1 MSIVSQPGEIV
12 ESLAPVVSVSS
23 EPDRPDA
30 SKPPRR
36 PRGKAQIQQGRDDI
50 REKTQRE
57 VERIAAEF
65 HARLPRSEAT
75 AIGVVYCRYS
85 TRYQDSVGDQVRTIL
100 QDAERRGI
108 FVPTEHICYDL
119 AVKGYKNNRAGL
131 NQLRKILKRRAAG
144 IAMFFATNR
153 LHRKIH
159 RSLQFVEEKLVERG
173 IRAIFVKSGVD
184 TEDRKRWRSLL
195 TFNATMDEFMAG
207 TYADNV
213 RAAHEGL
220 LDHLYVFGTVTFGY
234 GGEEIAGQVTR
245 RGKPQQRL
253 VIDAVESKV
262 VRQIFDWYVGDH
274 VPIDEIVQRLN
285 SDPAVPLPPRC
296 TTGAWNHKSLRQVL
310 CNTRYRGLWKYGVT
324 ETVWISSKDY
334 ARQVPRDRPLKEAQI
349 EELRIVPD
357 ELWFAAQK
365 RLAEQGGNRGRK
377 PKDGNRES
385 RPKLLNGIF
394 RCPTHGKPLYV
405 SGPNGGLMRC
415 PACRGVQAAERP
427 LYSYLDRELAL
438 KLTCEKLAELLR
450 ADEELVL
457 QIIRSCQDEALAL
470 QQPDPAQLDK
480 LKTQQEALATRYR
493 FAMSHVGLTEADQR
507 DAQAVL
513 RDLSHERTQVAA
525 EIGMLEAA
533 KQREVVVPAA
543 EEVRVL
549 LGRLGDILRKA
560 AGNEFPEG
568 AGLARDILH
577 RLTGGRIDLFQ
588 CGERRSHGGWLQ
600 GRFQVPLLS
609 VLAEQATG
617 VPVSVSEDGI
627 EVVID
632 YVRPMA
638 LDEKTERAMAL
649 YHEGLPNKQIALEL
663 GCSRSG
669 VTQLLDRA
677 FAARGEKRPDGRKRR
692 WTLPRD
698 ESSTPAFQR
707 IADQVKELMDAGVL
721 LQEIAERLGCDRDTV
736 THAKDYWYES
746 RGLTAPDG
754 RSRRKELD
762 RKVSHPRR
770 RNSAPSPGD
779 TAA

>member
-12 ESLAPVVSVSS
+12 ESLAPVFPVSS

-30 SKPPRR
+30 SKPPRQ

-50 REKTQRE
+50 LAKTQRE

-75 AIGVVYCRYS
+75 AIGAVYCRYS
-85 TRYQDSVGDQVRTIL
+85 TRFQDSVGDQVRVIL
-100 QDAERRGI
+100 QDAERRRI
-108 FVPTEHICYDL
+108 FVPLEHICFDL
-119 AVKGYKNNRAGL
+119 GVKGYKNNRAGL
-131 NQLRKILKRRAAG
+131 NQLRDILETKAAG
-144 IAMFFATNR
+144 IALFFSTNR
-153 LHRKIH
+153 LFRKIH
-159 RSLQFVEEKLVERG
+159 HSLQFVEEKIVERG
-173 IRAIFVKSGVD
+173 LRAIFVKNGVD
-184 TEDRKRWRSLL
+184 TEDKKSWRSLL
-195 TFNATMDEFMAG
+195 TFNATMDEFVAG
-207 TYADNV
+207 MYADNV

-220 LDHLYVFGTVTFGY
+220 LERRYVFGTTTFGY
-234 GGEEIAGQVTR
+234 GGEDLPGQVTR
-245 RGKPQQRL
+245 RGKPRRRL
-253 VIDAVESKV
+253 VIDPVESEV
-262 VRQIFDWYVGDH
+262 VRRIFDWYVGDH

-285 SDPAVPLPPRC
+285 ADPAIPLPPRC

-310 CNTRYRGLWKYGVT
+310 CNPRYRGLWKYGVT

-334 ARQVPRDRPLKEAQI
+334 ARQVPRKEPLMEAQI
-349 EELRIVPD
+349 EELRLVSD
-357 ELWFAAQK
+357 EQWFAAQK

-394 RCPTHGKPLYV
+394 RCPTHDKPLYV

-415 PACRGVQAAERP
+415 QACRGIQAAERP

-450 ADEELVL
+450 ADEELVD
-457 QIIRSCQDEALAL
+457 QIIGACQDEALAL
-470 QQPDPAQLDK
+470 QQPDPAQLEK
-480 LKTQQEALATRYR
+480 LKTQEEALAARYR

-513 RDLSHERTQVAA
+513 RDLSHKRTRVAA
-525 EIGMLEAA
+525 EIGILEAA
-533 KQREVVVPAA
+533 KQREVIVPTAQ
-543 EEVRVL
+543 EVRAL
-549 LGRLGDILRKA
+549 LDQLGDILRKA

-568 AGLARDILH
+568 AGQARDILN
-577 RLTGGRIDLFQ
+577 RLTGGRIDLYQ

-600 GRFQVPLLS
+600 GRFKVPLLS
-609 VLAEQATG
+609 VLAEQAAG

-627 EVVID
+627 GVVID
-632 YVRPMA
+632 YVRPTT
-638 LDEKTERAMAL
+638 LDEKAERAMAL
-649 YHEGLPNKQIALEL
+649 YNEGRPNKQIALEL

-698 ESSTPAFQR
+698 ESSTPVFQK
-707 IADQVKELMDAGVL
+707 IADQVKGLMDAGVL
-721 LQEIAERLGCDRDTV
+721 LQEIAERLGYDRDTV

-779 TAA
+779 SAA